1 MQSIGIKTS
10 TGSGRR
16 GGRGHCGGRGPCDGR
31 GPCGGRGRGPRRP
44 PSESLSEIDEF
55 IISPLAEE
63 MNNLLLSG
71 VEQ

>member
-1 MQSIGIKTS
+1 MRRIGINTS
-10 TGSGRR
+10 TSSGCS
-16 GGRGHCGGRGPCDGR
+16 GGRGRCGGR
-31 GPCGGRGRGPRRP
+31 GPCGGRGCCPRRP

>member
-1 MQSIGIKTS
+1 MPRIGINTS
-10 TGSGRR
+10 TSSGRS
-16 GGRGHCGGRGPCDGR
+16 GGRGHCGGRGPC
-31 GPCGGRGRGPRRP
+31 GGRGCCPRRP

>member
-1 MQSIGIKTS
+1 MRRIGINTS
-10 TGSGRR
+10 TSSGRS
-16 GGRGHCGGRGPCDGR
+16 GGRCRCGGRGPR
-31 GPCGGRGRGPRRP
+31 GGRGCGPRRL